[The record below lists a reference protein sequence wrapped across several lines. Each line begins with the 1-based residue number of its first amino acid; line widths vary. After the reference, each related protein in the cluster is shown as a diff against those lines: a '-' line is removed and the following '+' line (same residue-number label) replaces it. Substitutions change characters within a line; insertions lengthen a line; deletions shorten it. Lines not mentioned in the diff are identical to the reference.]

1 MSSPSCAPSQN
12 FKPKDSVVYHHVSP
26 FFHGC
31 FDLFGISS
39 TPWCMVYT
47 PRTSFSRPASLLAA
61 PVCSLAEICCTSQGA
76 APNIPSGN
84 LTVCHKELPICRWF
98 TSWIWP
104 YSMATFNNHGVNHF
118 MEARHTST
126 GNSYLDLRQKRAVPI
141 EKKSKAQWCSSPPVG
156 SWARGP
162 RLRQFLRRL
171 CMLSKEYFSHID
183 FLVRSR
189 SGYTLWKCNSLLL
202 KMTYL

>member
-141 EKKSKAQWCSSPPVG
+141 EKKYQRLNDAHRRP
-156 SWARGP
+156 WARGLVGQGSGNSCDACACCP
-162 RLRQFLRRL
+162 RNTSATSTSW
-171 CMLSKEYFSHID
+171 CEAEADIP
-183 FLVRSR
+183 
-189 SGYTLWKCNSLLL
+189 SGNLTVCY
-202 KMTYL
+202 